1 MKNQLLVLSLFMFFM
16 ACDSTPK
23 IIHPSKSSYDGGQ
36 YNTATM
42 SLFSRAKVPFDKNA
56 KNVIFLI
63 GDGMGL
69 TQVSAA
75 AIKNDNNLFLMK
87 FPVIGIHNC
96 QPSEGLI
103 TDSAAGATAFS
114 TGKKTFN
121 GAIGLGADSTAHQT
135 ILERCEELGMATG
148 MVATSTIVHA
158 TPASFIS
165 HRPSRKQYED
175 IATDFMDTEI
185 DYFVGG
191 GKKYFDRRSN
201 DERNLVLEMQTKGY
215 VVNDY
220 FQEDFENLS
229 IDTKSNFAYFTADD
243 DPIPQSKGRNYLM
256 SASTAGMEFLKVHDD
271 PNDEKG
277 FFMMIEGSQIDWG
290 GHANDADYVI
300 SELLEFDNVIGEAL
314 RFAKEDGETLVLVT
328 ADHETGGMAI
338 NSGSTKDTLNISFS
352 SGYHTATMIPVFA
365 YGPGA
370 ELFSG
375 VYENT
380 AIYDKL
386 LIAMGI
392 SQSK

>member
-1 MKNQLLVLSLFMFFM
+1 MKNYLTILAILTLLV
-16 ACDSTPK
+16 ACKQPVM
-23 IIHPSKSSYDGGQ
+23 INPSPESYDGKV

-42 SLFSRAKVPFDKNA
+42 SLLGRAKVPANAKA

-75 AIKNDNNLFLMK
+75 AIKNNNDLYLMK

-114 TGKKTFN
+114 TGQKTYN
-121 GAIGLGADSTAHQT
+121 GAIGLGADSTSYET
-135 ILERCEELGMATG
+135 ILEQCEAIGMATG

-158 TPASFIS
+158 TPASFIA
-165 HRPSRKQYED
+165 HRPSRKQYEE
-175 IATDFMDTEI
+175 IASDFMNTEI

-191 GKKYFDRRSN
+191 GKKYFDRRSK
-201 DERNLVLEMQTKGY
+201 DDRNLIKEMQNKGY

-220 FQEDFENLS
+220 FKDEFQNLT
-229 IDTKSNFAYFTADD
+229 IDPQSNFAYFTADD
-243 DPIPQSKGRNYLM
+243 DPIPYSKGRNYLQ
-256 SASTAGMEFLKVHDD
+256 SASKAGMEFLKIHGD
-271 PNDEKG
+271 PNDTEG

-300 SELLEFDNVIGEAL
+300 SELLEFDNAIGEAL
-314 RFAKEDGETLVLVT
+314 RFAQADGETLVLVT

-338 NSGSTKDTLNISFS
+338 NSGSTSDSLNISFS
-352 SGYHTATMIPVFA
+352 SGYHTATMIPVYA

-375 VYENT
+375 MYENT
-380 AIYDKL
+380 AIYEKL
-386 LIAMGI
+386 RLVMGI
-392 SQSK
+392 SSKK

>member
-1 MKNQLLVLSLFMFFM
+1 MKNSISLLAFCILLFGCKNSAVIKPGESSQQYNAASISLFQ
-16 ACDSTPK
+16 
-23 IIHPSKSSYDGGQ
+23 SKG
-36 YNTATM
+36 A
-42 SLFSRAKVPFDKNA
+42 APVKKA

-75 AIKNDNNLFLMK
+75 AFKEDLFIKK
-87 FPVIGIHNC
+87 FPVIGIHNP

-114 TGKKTFN
+114 AGVKTFN
-121 GAIGLGADSTAHQT
+121 GAIGVAADSSSHKT
-135 ILERCEELGMATG
+135 ILEECEELGMATG

-175 IATDFMDTEI
+175 IATDFMLTEI

-201 DERNLVLEMQTKGY
+201 DERDLVKEMKEKGY
-215 VVNDY
+215 VVSDY
-220 FQEDFENLS
+220 FQKDFNELEIN
-229 IDTKSNFAYFTADD
+229 TKSNFAYFTADD
-243 DPIPQSKGRNYLM
+243 DPIPVSKGRDYLM
-256 SASTAGMEFLKVHDD
+256 LASKTGMEFLKVHDD
-271 PNDEKG
+271 PNDNKG

-300 SELLEFDNVIGEAL
+300 SELLEFDKVVGEAL
-314 RFAKEDGETLVLVT
+314 RFAEADGETLVLVT

-338 NSGSTKDTLNISFS
+338 NSGSTVDSLKISFS
-352 SGYHTATMIPVFA
+352 SGYHTATLIPVYA

-370 ELFSG
+370 ELFAG
-375 VYENT
+375 FYENT
-380 AIYDKL
+380 DIYTKL
-386 LIAMGI
+386 KEAMGI
-392 SQSK
+392 PVQK